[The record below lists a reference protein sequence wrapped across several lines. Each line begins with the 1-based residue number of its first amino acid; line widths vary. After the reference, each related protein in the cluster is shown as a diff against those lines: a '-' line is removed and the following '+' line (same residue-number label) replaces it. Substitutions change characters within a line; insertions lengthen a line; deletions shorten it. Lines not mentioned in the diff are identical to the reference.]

1 MLHQIFKSSY
11 FISNLIKN
19 NTDSND
25 QKEQSKDGSSQKSVE
40 KIQFIHKC
48 KYIHNFTCTF
58 DTLVHLISDT
68 FTTDVYLIT

>member
-1 MLHQIFKSSY
+1 MIRK
-11 FISNLIKN
+11 SNLKMDQVKN
-19 NTDSND
+19 WS
-25 QKEQSKDGSSQKSVE
+25 

-68 FTTDVYLIT
+68 FTTDFYLIT